1 MTVQSTITSKTFYP
15 GGAMAA
21 QSLAGLV
28 FASAAD
34 LLVWTLDDAG
44 ALDLLLAIDEHYVL
58 TGNGQAGAASIT
70 PLSAWDSGVRWYV
83 ERRTE
88 ITQPEKFNQLQPLS
102 SEAIERGLD
111 RLTKIAQERGR
122 EIDGLQGRSLKVP
135 VGELA
140 PTIPPLAGRAGK
152 FMAFDADGNAYGAQ
166 GTGADG
172 ALREDLASEG
182 ASLVGFK
189 DRSVEQELLRTVYA
203 DHYGVI
209 ADYDVES
216 DTGTDDT
223 LSWYRAFTV
232 GLGGGP
238 GRVILRRG
246 GRSLINGVLNVP
258 HSVTIEAES
267 GRTFMGLDGFDANS
281 GDIYIGPSGKITLGN
296 SSGLRRVVAFR
307 KGIEF
312 GITSAQVATQF
323 QGDSIILRDSTWD
336 HCFEDVVI
344 AGFMNGPR
352 SELDSGS
359 NQCNRTRFVGRVMI
373 DCQKA
378 VRIYNAFDIPILD
391 ALEGW
396 PLVTYASAAEPNGEQ
411 LKRTGPFVYLHGV
424 NDWTKLHV
432 PFNYGAKI
440 GFRITDAGSCTLIAA
455 GSDYPYQA
463 TPDGSVGFVLDGASW
478 ENRLLFPQAAARD
491 TGIYVASTSPLLAL
505 HIYGAN
511 LWECRVNGIAVV
523 QGNVQITGGSIRS
536 SFTGSVGIQTGP
548 SAGNVDVDGMDFRNL
563 STALANDNSSVK
575 LRHRN
580 CRFTNVTTPVLN
592 PYRPVIASAA
602 VITPNGQD
610 TTFFLTGTSNIG
622 TINNPEAYVG
632 LGPVNF
638 LISNAPGAAGPT
650 FLTGG
655 NIAILNNFNT
665 KTGDV
670 VQLVSNGTGWSVSTR
685 SNNS

>member
-1 MTVQSTITSKTFYP
+1 
-15 GGAMAA
+15 MAA
-21 QSLAGLV
+21 TVVDNVKIKVLSTGTGALILGTAVDGYRGREALTNGSIYNYAIRAGGVYEIGQGSYLSASSSLTRSVQYSSNGGGVVSLPPNCEVSFVAL
-28 FASAAD
+28 AAD
-34 LLVWTLDDAG
+34 LNG
-44 ALDLLLAIDEHYVL
+44 
-58 TGNGQAGAASIT
+58 TG
-70 PLSAWDSGVRWYV
+70 LSA
-83 ERRTE
+83 
-88 ITQPEKFNQLQPLS
+88 
-102 SEAIERGLD
+102 EAIVAANAAINASAQAQDALADIEAVSGPVAAL
-111 RLTKIAQERGR
+111 LT
-122 EIDGLQGRSLKVP
+122 D
-135 VGELA
+135 
-140 PTIPPLAGRAGK
+140 
-152 FMAFDADGNAYGAQ
+152 
-166 GTGADG
+166 DG
-172 ALREDLASEG
+172 ASLVRTQSGISVEESLAARAVAAELSAAEG
-182 ASLVGFK
+182 SGLVGFK
-189 DRSVEQELLRTVYA
+189 DRTVEQELLRTVYA

-223 LSWYRAFTV
+223 LSWYRAFTE

-563 STALANDNSSVK
+563 TTALANDNNAVK

-580 CRFTNVTTPVLN
+580 CRFTNVTTRALN
-592 PYRPVIASAA
+592 PYRPIIASAA
-602 VITPNGQD
+602 AITPNGED
-610 TTFFLTGTSNIG
+610 TTFFLTGTTNIG

-632 LGPVNF
+632 LGPVSF
-638 LISNAPGAAGPT
+638 IVSNAAGAAGPT

-655 NIAILNNFNT
+655 NIAILNNFAT

-670 VQLVSNGTGWSVSTR
+670 IQLVSNGTGWSVSSR